1 MQLAA
6 DLDFLTGREEFQ
18 RFMLRLAKRRDAMSE
33 NVLTGDMTAEAREIE
48 RQRFLLL
55 DELVKS
61 PETDRAT
68 AARELDTRTISNTR
82 SISS

>member
-18 RFMLRLAKRRDAMSE
+18 RFMLRLAKRRDAMGE
-33 NVLTGDMTAEAREIE
+33 NVLHGDMTAEVREIE